1 MSRVVV
7 VVVVSGEN
15 ESKKRERGKKR
26 KKEKRFSAE
35 KHKNIYCEG
44 AKYKQTVAHKSPQRE
59 ERNKKKNKI

>member
-1 MSRVVV
+1 MNQR
-7 VVVVSGEN
+7 N
-15 ESKKRERGKKR
+15 ERGER